1 MNNNNDFNNYLNRY
15 LSFDKDNI
23 KEKNKLEIDLFS
35 ILSDDENLENIEK
48 KINELLKLYDSTNDI
63 KKKYNIENKINNI
76 EYILKKYKKKRK
88 KKIKLQYI

>member
-63 KKKYNIENKINNI
+63 KKKYNIENKINTI
-76 EYILKKYKKKRK
+76 EYILKKYEKKRK
-88 KKIKLQYI
+88 KDIKLQ